1 MCSSD
6 LPCFLF
12 SVDTVY
18 DGFVFCL
25 LLIWILGFEGNRVD
39 CLFPG
44 LGLSS
49 KWVQIEVNL
58 EMNLDLC
65 LCLFYNLLFPCFLF
79 LVDTVYDGFV
89 FCLLLIWILGFQGN
103 KVDCLFPGLGLSSK
117 WVQI

>member
-1 MCSSD
+1 MG
-6 LPCFLF
+6 FW
-12 SVDTVY
+12 VY

-65 LCLFYNLLFPCFLF
+65 LCLCLFYNLLFPCF
-79 LVDTVYDGFV
+79 
-89 FCLLLIWILGFQGN
+89 
-103 KVDCLFPGLGLSSK
+103 
-117 WVQI
+117 